1 MAAFLSGRKE
11 HTCLKHVPNGHSC
24 STMGCWPRGARS
36 SKAEIAART
45 YLQAH
50 KNISIH
56 MDRYLND
63 TFSCPLVCALSV
75 LKNAESTGV
84 WCLADNVRVGLC
96 TFVLQESFE
105 LWYTSGKQ
113 CVRCADRQGRWG
125 EGSWFLASEALP
137 ACCW

>member
-11 HTCLKHVPNGHSC
+11 HTFSCLKHVCNRHSC

-36 SKAEIAART
+36 SKAETAHI

-96 TFVLQESFE
+96 TFE
-105 LWYTSGKQ
+105 LWYTSGKH

-137 ACCW
+137 ACCR